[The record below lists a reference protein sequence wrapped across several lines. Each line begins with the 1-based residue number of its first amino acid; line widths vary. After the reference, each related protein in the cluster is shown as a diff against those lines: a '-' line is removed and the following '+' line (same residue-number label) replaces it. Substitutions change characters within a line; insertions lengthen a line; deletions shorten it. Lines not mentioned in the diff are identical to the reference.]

1 MTDKQE
7 ILERQHEEGNPLL
20 DIFKGAVAIM
30 EKAKANLTTCEPD
43 GLASSLGEITEFLK
57 AISENCLSECMIVK
71 VQKPLSYSGPMKDAP
86 YLLYNED
93 RSLMDQIVLNDPSI
107 VELFGDD
114 PKMYVNARLWVD
126 GTLQIVDRTD
136 DQDW

>member
-43 GLASSLGEITEFLK
+43 GLVSSLGEITEFLN

-71 VQKPLSYSGPMKDAP
+71 VQKPLAYSGPMEEAP
-86 YLLYNED
+86 YLMYNED
-93 RSLMDQIVLNDPSI
+93 RSLMDQIVLNDPAI

-126 GTLQIVDRTD
+126 GTLQIIDRTD

>member
-30 EKAKANLTTCEPD
+30 EKAKANLTACEPD
-43 GLASSLGEITEFLK
+43 GLVSSLGEITEFLK

-71 VQKPLSYSGPMKDAP
+71 VQKPLSYSGPLKDAP
-86 YLLYNED
+86 YLMYSED

-107 VELFGDD
+107 VEMFGDD

-126 GTLQIVDRTD
+126 GTLQIIDRTD